1 MKTSKTSLEY
11 ITNRYSG
18 FFDGLAER
26 TDYQKVLEVVENAVN
41 TAVSEKPL
49 IIKLMTI
56 SDAERT
62 VNSFADVYKKLL
74 PPTVVVNLAADLN
87 WILEQARTTIII
99 LWTEANNK

>member
-11 ITNRYSG
+11 ITDRYSG
-18 FFDGLAER
+18 FFDGLER
-26 TDYQKVLEVVENAVN
+26 TDFQKVLEVVENAVN

-62 VNSFADVYKKLL
+62 VDSFADVYKKLL

-99 LWTEANNK
+99 LWMEANNK